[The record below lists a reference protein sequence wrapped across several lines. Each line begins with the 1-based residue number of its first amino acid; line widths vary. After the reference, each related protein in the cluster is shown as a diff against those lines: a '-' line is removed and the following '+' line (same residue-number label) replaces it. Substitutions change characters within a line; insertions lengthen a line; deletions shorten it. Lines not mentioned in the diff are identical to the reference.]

1 MSKFY
6 KNSIGVSVIVDT
18 SLDTAGATL
27 ELIVKKPD
35 DTTVT
40 WTGLAEE
47 LTKIKY
53 VIQLGDWDQAG
64 TYLLQAKIT
73 FADKILLGETVQFEV
88 LEQFK

>member
-40 WTGLAEE
+40 WTGIAEE